1 MAFAEE
7 AERELIRLMVENRH
21 GAFSKIEKS
30 HQGETMVMKF
40 LDILE
45 KPTSPKHI
53 AESLNLSS
61 ARIAVLLGSLEKKGQ
76 IVRNMDPN
84 DRRRINVTLTECG
97 KKQAN
102 TEKKKMSDKVI
113 AVFNQMGEEDTKK
126 FVELITKFIDYS
138 HKLPVKEEGDQ

>member
-1 MAFAEE
+1 MGFAED

-30 HQGETMVMKF
+30 HQGETMVIKF
-40 LDILE
+40 LDILGE
-45 KPTSPKHI
+45 PTSPKHI
-53 AESLNLSS
+53 AEALNLSS

-76 IVRNMDPN
+76 VVRNMDPD

-102 TEKKKMSDKVI
+102 AEKKEMSDKMI
-113 AVFNQMGEEDTKK
+113 KIFNQMGKEDTVK
-126 FVELITKFIDYS
+126 FVELMTKFIDYS
-138 HKLPVKEEGDQ
+138 HKLSVKEEGDQ